1 MYIVYVCMYTSMKFG
16 LLFFFLKKV
25 FFVVDHFKR
34 LYGIYYN
41 IASAFMFCFLATKH
55 MGS

>member
-1 MYIVYVCMYTSMKFG
+1 MYVHFYEIWSS
-16 LLFFFLKKV
+16 LFFFLKKI